1 MTQTNWAIKGTLS
14 FAPQHHEVEDSYGN
28 PVPLAGVKVL
38 VEAKEIAA
46 DPTWDNW
53 GEDVT
58 NAEGGF
64 RITNQKDR
72 SPRMF
77 RVRAM
82 FKNDDLKIYPPN
94 TGLLSQAIDKSP
106 SHAVVDEP
114 VETLIE
120 QALAH
125 ATRLLYDVD
134 WFTIHQDD
142 KDHKHEPDVVDLGSL
157 TFQSGGDRDLGDR
170 TARRHAEI
178 WFVCR
183 KVMALLE
190 DAGSGLGFPKN
201 KPVAV
206 LHPHNN
212 SLINDRVETSFS
224 SPYNDVAFLVENSH
238 VDGFDLTTIIHELMH
253 LWVYQRSQGEDALA
267 WQLLIHGST
276 HEGLQK
282 KTWVAAHE
290 GIAEWATHQLHRVL
304 FGVWPVVGG
313 ENIEAKGLPFTRR
326 FLGDKG
332 VAVLQDVDR
341 SEYGWMSLLNILRN
355 SDVATLDVSGTG
367 DYAPQNM
374 PPRPP
379 SPKGVPVA
387 PVAVG
392 GTTPGFLD
400 VLAVLNED
408 PRQGVVDRSE
418 LNLQDFVDRALAI
431 MPQHSADEKS
441 TIIELLNPRPNAAA
455 GPPRKQQQP
464 KPQAQ
469 ARTSR
474 REAAGRDRDRHP
486 RRADRDGHQP
496 ATTPQAGAGR
506 DRPKR

>member
-276 HEGLQK
+276 HDGP
-282 KTWVAAHE
+282 
-290 GIAEWATHQLHRVL
+290 AEKDLGGGPRGHRR
-304 FGVWPVVGG
+304 VG
-313 ENIEAKGLPFTRR
+313 
-326 FLGDKG
+326 D
-332 VAVLQDVDR
+332 
-341 SEYGWMSLLNILRN
+341 
-355 SDVATLDVSGTG
+355 
-367 DYAPQNM
+367 APA
-374 PPRPP
+374 PPRP
-379 SPKGVPVA
+379 VRCMA
-387 PVAVG
+387 RG
-392 GTTPGFLD
+392 G
-400 VLAVLNED
+400 
-408 PRQGVVDRSE
+408 
-418 LNLQDFVDRALAI
+418 
-431 MPQHSADEKS
+431 
-441 TIIELLNPRPNAAA
+441 
-455 GPPRKQQQP
+455 
-464 KPQAQ
+464 
-469 ARTSR
+469 R
-474 REAAGRDRDRHP
+474 REH
-486 RRADRDGHQP
+486 
-496 ATTPQAGAGR
+496 
-506 DRPKR
+506 